1 MFKLTANDL
10 RNKTDA
16 QLTGL
21 FNAACMVMTKAPRS
35 LFPLGAAFATA
46 SSACALIRD
55 ELARRGLRPG

>member
-21 FNAACMVMTKAPRS
+21 FNAASMAMTKAPRS
-35 LFPLGAAFATA
+35 LVPLGAAFATA
-46 SSACALIRD
+46 SSAYALIRD
-55 ELARRGLRPG
+55 ELARRGLRLG

>member
-21 FNAACMVMTKAPRS
+21 FNAASIAMTKAPRF
-35 LFPLGAAFATA
+35 LVPLGAAFAAA
-46 SSACALIRD
+46 SSAYALIRD
-55 ELARRGLRPG
+55 ELARRGLRLG

>member
-21 FNAACMVMTKAPRS
+21 FNAACMAMTKAPRLS
-35 LFPLGAAFATA
+35 AAFATA

-55 ELARRGLRPG
+55 ELARRGLRLG